1 MKYIKKYEAK
11 KNSKPQI
18 DNEEVLKNYQYYI
31 EDLDETSPITFDQ
44 FINNLDFN
52 IFSNHDYDKFNEA
65 GVYLPKNQSAGGSN
79 ISTLKIGDYTLYRS
93 SEYGSYCTP
102 GLQNNEDFL
111 KRNAFF
117 YAEVNTGGA
126 SGGSCWDT
134 GDDDGA
140 QPYEG
145 RSLDLNDFI
154 YSYMKP
160 ILEHVLSNQATTK
173 TAEELCD
180 VLYHNPNM
188 IREDSRCNHEY
199 YGNYD
204 DYECYY
210 MTFESLF
217 KFLLQNEG
225 L

>member
-11 KNSKPQI
+11 KNSKSQI
-18 DNEEVLKNYQYYI
+18 DNSEEILKNYQYYI

-44 FINNLDFN
+44 FINSLDLN
-52 IFSNHDYDKFNEA
+52 IFSNHDYNKFNEA
-65 GVYLPKNQSAGGSN
+65 DIYIPKDSN
-79 ISTLKIGDYTLYRS
+79 SHLRSLKIGDYTLFRS
-93 SEYGSYCTP
+93 YEYGPYCTP

-145 RSLDLNDFI
+145 ESLDLNDFI

-160 ILEHVLSNQATTK
+160 ILEHILSNQATTK

-188 IREDSRCNHEY
+188 IREDSRCNTEY

-225 L
+225 F

>member
-44 FINNLDFN
+44 FINSLDLN
-52 IFSNHDYDKFNEA
+52 IFSNHDYNKFNEA
-65 GVYLPKNQSAGGSN
+65 GIYIPKDSN
-79 ISTLKIGDYTLYRS
+79 SHLRSLKIGDYTLFRS
-93 SEYGSYCTP
+93 YEYGPHCTP

-117 YAEVNTGGA
+117 YAEVNTDGA

-145 RSLDLNDFI
+145 QSLDLNDFI

-160 ILEHVLSNQATTK
+160 ILKHILSNQATTK

-180 VLYHNPNM
+180 VLYHTPNM
-188 IREDSRCNHEY
+188 IREDNRCNHEY

-204 DYECYY
+204 NYECYY
-210 MTFESLF
+210 MTLESLF

-225 L
+225 F